1 MDQGREIGKHAR
13 RLFLDGTLVDG
24 PNHEA
29 LANTQRL
36 IANEATN
43 TIFEATFEAT
53 FAAGVFTAKADV
65 LNRNGNGW
73 DVIEVKSSFADTAK
87 VAKEYV
93 DDLAY
98 TVMVLRR
105 AGVNVKKSALLLLS
119 REYRYGDP
127 VEGLFTRLDRTGEVD
142 ARTEKFGADAEK
154 FAEAV
159 RAERKPEPVLNPVCR
174 NCDFYPKDF
183 LGSRHT
189 HTVLELPG
197 LSRAKLQRLS
207 AVGAINI
214 AGVPADFELNE
225 IQQRVKIAAESGQM
239 YVSPTLGDALAAI
252 EWPCHYLDFET
263 VTSTMP
269 LYRGHGCQRQV
280 LTQFS
285 VHHRDSL
292 EAATR
297 HSEFLADAKQ
307 SQERLLAERLL
318 AVLGTQGAIVV
329 YSNFEDVRISALINE
344 LPELAA
350 PLHAI
355 LKRIVDFEKI
365 IKKHVYHPKFA
376 GSFSLKRV
384 VPVLVP
390 DVSYDELAVADGENA
405 SAVYAR
411 MARGEIEDVS
421 EARRQLLDYC
431 KIDTLAMVR
440 LHKVLA
446 DMAA

>member
-174 NCDFYPKDF
+174 SCDFYPKDF

-207 AVGAINI
+207 AVGAIDI

-355 LKRIVDFEKI
+355 LKRIVDFEKV
-365 IKKHVYHPKFA
+365 IKEHVYHPKFA

-384 VPVLVP
+384 VPVLVQ
-390 DVSYDELAVADGENA
+390 DVSYDELAVTDGENA